1 MLVFEWMLFKDLI
14 NAVELIAFIICI
26 FIATYI
32 YNKDPK
38 NKENIFFSITCV
50 LGAYTIFSS
59 YNFKN
64 ALNYEEAIFWYR
76 FRGGAY
82 IAINT
87 ATYFLCLITKKN
99 RQKLHCI
106 YHYIAVLISI
116 VLSINYL
123 YGNICFENGYWQRV
137 FDFKTSFNIFEGTWY
152 IVIFIIFIIE
162 GWKFYVNT
170 DDNKRKMQ
178 FKYMCSLLIGPF
190 IGIIFILF
198 KYKNYFEVLGSFMC
212 VMFAYSLI
220 IVAYG
225 MKKYSYFCLN
235 PAYASKNVLE
245 MMTDCVFLVDYQWR
259 ISMVN
264 RSITTLLNYRKD
276 ELIGE
281 SFYKIIDK
289 EYLKGCFQK
298 TNSHLEEDKKE
309 KILINDLE
317 VSLYKKNGQR
327 VSTSVSVKEIN
338 DKNLGERKYVF
349 IFRDLTERKKMEN
362 QLEYYSK
369 YDGLTG
375 VFNRREGM
383 KILREEVQRSKAEES
398 TLTICFIDIDGLKKV
413 NDSLG
418 HRYGDELIINTIK
431 LVKSR
436 IRKEDT
442 ICRMGGDEFLLI
454 FPSFIEKEALEILQE
469 VEDSISEFNLKK
481 NKRYCISFS
490 YGFAEYYWKDD
501 MSIDELI
508 CAADSQMYK
517 IKNIKKHFN
526 KDFQGK

>member
-1 MLVFEWMLFKDLI
+1 MVVLEWILFKDLI
-14 NAVELIAFIICI
+14 NTLELIAFIICI

-38 NKENIFFSITCV
+38 NKENIFFSITCIFV
-50 LGAYTIFSS
+50 AYTIFSS

-64 ALNYEEAIFWYR
+64 ALNYEEAVFWYR

-82 IAINT
+82 IGINT
-87 ATYFLCLITKKN
+87 GTYFLCLITKKS

-106 YHYIAVLISI
+106 YRYISI
-116 VLSINYL
+116 LVSIILSVNYL

-137 FDFKTSFNIFEGTWY
+137 FDFNSLFNIFEGTWY
-152 IVIFIIFIIE
+152 IIIFLIFVIE

-178 FKYMCSLLIGPF
+178 FKYMLPLIIGPF
-190 IGIIFILF
+190 IGAVLIFF
-198 KYKNYFEVLGSFMC
+198 KYKNYFEVFGSLMC
-212 VMFAYSLI
+212 AMFAYSLI

-225 MKKYSYFCLN
+225 MKKYNYFCLN

-264 RSITTLLNYRKD
+264 RSVTTLLNYRKN

-281 SFYKIIDK
+281 CFYKIIDK
-289 EYLKGCFQK
+289 EYLNRCFQK
-298 TNSHLEEDKKE
+298 TDSYLEEGKKDK
-309 KILINDLE
+309 ISINDLE
-317 VSLYKKNGQR
+317 VSLYKKNGQK
-327 VSTSVSVKEIN
+327 VITSVSVKEIN

-349 IFRDLTERKKMEN
+349 IFRDLTERKRMEN
-362 QLEYYSK
+362 ELEYYSK

-383 KILREEVQRSKAEES
+383 KILREEIQRLNAEES
-398 TLTICFIDIDGLKKV
+398 KLTICFIDIDGLKKV

-431 LVKSR
+431 LIKTR
-436 IRKEDT
+436 IRKEDI

-454 FPSFIEKEALEILQE
+454 FPNFAEKEALEILQE
-469 VEDSISEFNLKK
+469 VEECISEFNLKK
-481 NKRYCISFS
+481 YKRYCISFS
-490 YGFAEYYWKDD
+490 YGFAEYYWKDE

-508 CAADSQMYK
+508 GLADSQMYK
-517 IKNIKKHFN
+517 IKNIKKNSN

>member
-1 MLVFEWMLFKDLI
+1 MLNWILFKNLI
-14 NAVELIAFIICI
+14 NTVELIAFIICI

-64 ALNYEEAIFWYR
+64 SVNYEEAIFWYR
-76 FRGGAY
+76 FRVGAY
-82 IAINT
+82 IGINT
-87 ATYFLCLITKKN
+87 ATHFLFSITKKS
-99 RQKLHCI
+99 RQKL
-106 YHYIAVLISI
+106 YRLYYYITVLISV

-123 YGNICFENGYWQRV
+123 YGNIYFENGYWQRV
-137 FDFKTSFNIFEGTWY
+137 FHFNSSFNILEGIWY
-152 IVIFIIFIIE
+152 IVIFFIFVIE
-162 GWKFYVNT
+162 GWKFYINT

-190 IGIIFILF
+190 IGAAFILF
-198 KYKNYFEVLGSFMC
+198 KYKSYFEVLGSFMC
-212 VMFAYSLI
+212 GMFSYSLI
-220 IVAYG
+220 FVAYG

-245 MMTDCVFLVDYQWR
+245 MMVDCVFLVDYQWR

-264 RSITTLLNYRKD
+264 RSVTKLLNYRKD
-276 ELIGE
+276 ELIGG

-309 KILINDLE
+309 KISINDLE
-317 VSLYKKNGQR
+317 VCLYKKNGQR
-327 VSTSVSVKEIN
+327 VSTSVSVKEIK

-349 IFRDLTERKKMEN
+349 IFRDLTERKRMEN
-362 QLEYYSK
+362 ELEYYSK

-375 VFNRREGM
+375 VFNRRAGM
-383 KILREEVQRSKAEES
+383 KNLREEIQKLKAEKS
-398 TLTICFIDIDGLKKV
+398 NLTICFIDIDGLKKV

-418 HRYGDELIINTIK
+418 HRYGDELITNTIK
-431 LVKSR
+431 LIKSR
-436 IRKEDT
+436 IRKEDI

-454 FPSFIEKEALEILQE
+454 FPNFTEKEALEILQE

-481 NKRYCISFS
+481 NKRYRISFS
-490 YGFAEYYWKDD
+490 YGFAEYYWNDD

-508 CAADSQMYK
+508 GIADSKMYK
-517 IKNIKKHFN
+517 IKNIKKHSN
-526 KDFQGK
+526 KDFKGK